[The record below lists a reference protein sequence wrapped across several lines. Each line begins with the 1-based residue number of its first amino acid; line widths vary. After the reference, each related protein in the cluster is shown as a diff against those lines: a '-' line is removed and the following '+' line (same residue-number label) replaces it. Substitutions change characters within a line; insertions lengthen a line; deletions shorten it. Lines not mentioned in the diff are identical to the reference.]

1 MSAKLP
7 SIPLFI
13 CKLWK
18 YICGCFPFLIY
29 FRDTVSV
36 ARLPPS
42 FICKLCKYMR
52 VPHINIIYL
61 TLGAHCILYVYCTS
75 YNVVCWCLVYSLQG
89 LSVDSVTSSPPLH
102 MPFFISIL
110 LVSIPNIYIYL
121 PTKEWNFNPDIK
133 HLKFLMIQRF
143 KLKMLPHINC
153 LQSKRIEYI
162 LEWN

>member
-29 FRDTVSV
+29 FQDTVSV
-36 ARLPPS
+36 APLPSS
-42 FICKLCKYMR
+42 FICKLCKYMH

-61 TLGAHCILYVYCTS
+61 TLGGHCILYVYCTS

-89 LSVDSVTSSPPLH
+89 LSVDSVTSPPPLAYAVLH
-102 MPFFISIL
+102 IPPPSCWSLSPIST
-110 LVSIPNIYIYL
+110 SIYPQRNGTLI
-121 PTKEWNFNPDIK
+121 PT
-133 HLKFLMIQRF
+133 
-143 KLKMLPHINC
+143 
-153 LQSKRIEYI
+153 
-162 LEWN
+162 

>member
-29 FRDTVSV
+29 FQDTVSV
-36 ARLPPS
+36 APLPSS
-42 FICKLCKYMR
+42 FICKLCKYMH

-61 TLGAHCILYVYCTS
+61 TLGGHCIHGVYCTS

-89 LSVDSVTSSPPLH
+89 LSVDSVTSHPPPLH
-102 MPFFISIL
+102 MPYTPSIL

-121 PTKEWNFNPDIK
+121 PTKEWNFNTDINIL
-133 HLKFLMIQRF
+133 LKFLMI
-143 KLKMLPHINC
+143 
-153 LQSKRIEYI
+153 
-162 LEWN
+162 

>member
-61 TLGAHCILYVYCTS
+61 TLGAHCILYVYCIS

-89 LSVDSVTSSPPLH
+89 LSVDSVTSRPPPLLH
-102 MPFFISIL
+102 MPFFIYPLHPVGLCPPIS
-110 LVSIPNIYIYL
+110 YIYL
-121 PTKEWNFNPDIK
+121 PTKEWNFNNDIK
-133 HLKFLMIQRF
+133 HLKFLMV
-143 KLKMLPHINC
+143 
-153 LQSKRIEYI
+153 
-162 LEWN
+162 

>member
-7 SIPLFI
+7 SIPLII

-89 LSVDSVTSSPPLH
+89 LSVDSVTSSPPPCICRSLS
-102 MPFFISIL
+102 PSCWSLSQIST
-110 LVSIPNIYIYL
+110 SIYP
-121 PTKEWNFNPDIK
+121 
-133 HLKFLMIQRF
+133 QRNGT
-143 KLKMLPHINC
+143 LITT
-153 LQSKRIEYI
+153 
-162 LEWN
+162 